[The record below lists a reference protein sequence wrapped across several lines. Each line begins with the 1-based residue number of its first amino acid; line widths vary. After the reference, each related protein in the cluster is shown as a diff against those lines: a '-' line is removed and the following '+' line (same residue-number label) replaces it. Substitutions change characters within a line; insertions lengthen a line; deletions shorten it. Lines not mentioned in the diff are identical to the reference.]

1 MVNPKPTYKKY
12 DELLL
17 EIRKGM
23 IKIPKFQR
31 RFVWKTEETAKLLDS
46 ILRGFPIGTFILW
59 KSKTR
64 LASVKDLGG
73 IKLPDTPAGEAVQY
87 VLDGQQRLA
96 SLFVSI
102 DGRKVQNQD
111 DPKKYTDYK
120 EFYINLEKDPDSNF
134 DENLVTFGPPAEKSI
149 TVYDL
154 LTQDLTW
161 FTTTFPEK
169 KLHPLLSRYKN
180 SFSQY
185 DFSIIEI
192 NDANLE
198 KAVEIFNRINT
209 TGKEL
214 TTFEIMVAL
223 TYDETLK
230 FDLFEKH
237 DTLQYE
243 LDKSDYQIPDKV
255 LLQTISAF
263 LEDNCKQ
270 KTILSLDK
278 SKIIN
283 IWDTVVR
290 ETKNAID
297 YFKTQLKIPV
307 YRLLPYNVLVLPFA
321 YFFFK
326 NGKPPDANQIKL
338 LNEYFWKCSF
348 SERFSSAV
356 ESKMEQ
362 DITKINDIVNN
373 VSPTYSTDYNFNLQE
388 EDLRWTKFQTGRALC
403 KGILSILA
411 SNVPKSF
418 INNQPVRL
426 DNSNLTQSNSKNYH
440 HFFPRDYL
448 KKQNIP
454 NANVISNITLI
465 SAFDNQSEIRTDPP
479 SMYITNFKKKNSIIE
494 QTLLEHLI
502 GNLQDFGILNDNY
515 EEFIKKRTSFIYHE
529 IKSRI
534 GN

>member
-1 MVNPKPTYKKY
+1 M
-12 DELLL
+12 
-17 EIRKGM
+17 
-23 IKIPKFQR
+23 
-31 RFVWKTEETAKLLDS
+31 
-46 ILRGFPIGTFILW
+46 
-59 KSKTR
+59 
-64 LASVKDLGG
+64 
-73 IKLPDTPAGEAVQY
+73 
-87 VLDGQQRLA
+87 
-96 SLFVSI
+96 
-102 DGRKVQNQD
+102 
-111 DPKKYTDYK
+111 
-120 EFYINLEKDPDSNF
+120 
-134 DENLVTFGPPAEKSI
+134 
-149 TVYDL
+149 
-154 LTQDLTW
+154 
-161 FTTTFPEK
+161 
-169 KLHPLLSRYKN
+169 
-180 SFSQY
+180 
-185 DFSIIEI
+185 
-192 NDANLE
+192 E

-209 TGKEL
+209 TGKAL

-223 TYDETLK
+223 TYDETLN
-230 FDLFEKH
+230 FDLFDKH
-237 DTLQYE
+237 NTLQHK

-255 LLQTISAF
+255 LLQTISAL

-290 ETKNAID
+290 EITHAID
-297 YFKTQLKIPV
+297 YFKTELKIPV

-356 ESKMEQ
+356 ESKMAQ
-362 DITKINDIVNN
+362 DIKIIYDIVNN
-373 VSPTYSTDYNFNLQE
+373 ATPTYSTDYNFNLGE
-388 EDLRWTKFQTGRALC
+388 EDLRWVKFQTGRALC
-403 KGILSILA
+403 KGILSIFV
-411 SNVPKSF
+411 SKGPKSF
-418 INNQPVRL
+418 RNNQPVRL

-454 NANVISNITLI
+454 NANIISNITLI
-465 SAFDNQSEIRTDPP
+465 SAFDNQSAIQTDPP
-479 SMYITNFKKKNSIIE
+479 SVYITNFKKKNTKIE

-515 EEFIKKRTSFIYHE
+515 EEFIKKRTSLIYQE

-534 GN
+534 RS

>member
-31 RFVWKTEETAKLLDS
+31 QFVWKTEETAKLLDS

-59 KSKTR
+59 KSKIR
-64 LASVKDLGG
+64 LASAKDLGG
-73 IKLPDTPAGEAVQY
+73 IKLPDTPVGEAVQY

-102 DGRKVQNQD
+102 DGLTVTNPD
-111 DPKKYTDYK
+111 DPTKNIDYK
-120 EFYINLEKDPDSNF
+120 EFYINLKKDPDDNY
-134 DENLVTFGPPAEKSI
+134 DENLVTFTPPVEESI

-161 FTTTFPEK
+161 FTKTYPDK
-169 KLHPLLSRYKN
+169 RLHPLLDRYKN

-192 NDANLE
+192 NQADLE

-223 TYDETLK
+223 TYDEALK
-230 FDLFEKH
+230 FDLFEKY

-243 LDKSDYQIPDKV
+243 LDKADYQIPDKV

-263 LEDNCKQ
+263 LEDNCKT

-283 IWDTVVR
+283 IYDTVVR
-290 ETKNAID
+290 EIKNAID
-297 YFKTQLKIPV
+297 YFKTELKIPV

-348 SERFSSAV
+348 SERFGSAV

-362 DITKINDIVNN
+362 DIIKINDIVNN
-373 VSPTYSTDYNFNLQE
+373 VSPTYSTDYKFNLLE

-403 KGILSILA
+403 KAILSIFV
-411 SNVPKSF
+411 SKVPKSF
-418 INNQPVRL
+418 RNNQPVRL
-426 DNSNLTQSNSKNYH
+426 DNSHLTQSNSKNYH

-454 NANVISNITLI
+454 NANIISNITLI
-465 SAFDNQSEIRTDPP
+465 SDFDNKSEIRTDPP
-479 SMYITNFKKKNSIIE
+479 SKYITNFKKKNSIIE
-494 QTLLEHLI
+494 QTLLGHLI
-502 GNLQDFGILNDNY
+502 GDLQDFGILTDNY
-515 EEFIKKRTSFIYHE
+515 DKFIKKRTNLIYRE
-529 IKSRI
+529 ITSRI
-534 GN
+534 